1 MATILLI
8 GSNDALLEG
17 LAQSLV
23 NAGHTTFHAHTA
35 AQGVEIAL
43 ADRPLVVVVERRS
56 AETDPDAL
64 RIPLASGGAV
74 LLCHTEG
81 DAPSS
86 LPPVLQRHV
95 LADLTLPLERNRL
108 HALVYRVADR
118 ARVTGRETGPAPGAS
133 PEPPERPERPEPP
146 RAR

>member
-8 GSNDALLEG
+8 GSDQTLLEG

-74 LLCHTEG
+74 LLCHRDG
-81 DAPSS
+81 DASS
-86 LPPVLQRHV
+86 ALPPVLQRHV

-108 HALVYRVADR
+108 HALIYRVADR
-118 ARVTGRETGPAPGAS
+118 ARVTGRETGAAPDLRPSAGA
-133 PEPPERPERPEPP
+133 EPPPQASR
-146 RAR
+146 

>member
-8 GSNDALLEG
+8 GSNQALLEG

-23 NAGHTTFHAHTA
+23 NAGHTVHHAHTA
-35 AQGVEIAL
+35 HQGVEIAL
-43 ADRPLVVVVERRS
+43 ADRPLVVVVERLS

-81 DAPSS
+81 DAPTS
-86 LPPVLQRHV
+86 LPPALHRLV

-108 HALVYRVADR
+108 HALVYRLADR
-118 ARVTGRETGPAPGAS
+118 ARVTGRETGPRPAGL
-133 PEPPERPERPEPP
+133 PEPPLP
-146 RAR
+146 